1 MILWNLFCSFA
12 LIGCFAFGGGYAI
25 VSLIQNEVV
34 SKQGWLTISEFINII
49 AVSEST
55 PGPIAVNT
63 ATYVGYKIAGI
74 IGAATAT
81 FALLLPP
88 FIIVIALAIILRR
101 HRKNPRLQ
109 QAFWGMRPVI
119 IALILNAAFILGAQ
133 ALLSPW
139 AIAAA
144 VLALVLLIF
153 VKINPILLIFIYG
166 AAGVIIGLM

>member
-1 MILWNLFCSFA
+1 MILWQLFCSFA
-12 LIGCFAFGGGYAI
+12 VIGCFAFGGGYAM

-34 SKQGWLTISEFINII
+34 SERAWLTINEFINII

-63 ATYVGYKIAGI
+63 ATYVGYKIAGLT
-74 IGAATAT
+74 GAATAT

-88 FIIVIALAIILRR
+88 FIIVIVLAIILQR
-101 HRKNPRLQ
+101 HRNNPRLQ

-119 IALILNAAFILGAQ
+119 IALILNAAVILGTQ
-133 ALLSPW
+133 ILISPW

-144 VLALVLLIF
+144 AAALALLIF
-153 VKINPILLIFIYG
+153 TKIHPILLIFIYG
-166 AAGVIIGLM
+166 AAGVLLGLI